1 MRDFF
6 RRRVPG
12 GRRPVPAS
20 AERHPAVP
28 RRLLPW
34 QVRERRFRAARFG
47 RRGLDPQEVR
57 EFLDQVAGEL
67 AAAYDTLRQSRRET
81 GRVRIALCQ
90 LQAERAHGRNEREW
104 DR

>member
-6 RRRVPG
+6 RRIPE
-12 GRRPVPAS
+12 GRRPLPAS
-20 AERHPAVP
+20 VGPRPGVP
-28 RRLLPW
+28 DRLLPW
-34 QVRERRFRAARFG
+34 QVRQRRFRPARFG

-67 AAAYDTLRQSRRET
+67 AAAYDALRQSRREA

>member
-6 RRRVPG
+6 RRIPED
-12 GRRPVPAS
+12 RRPAS
-20 AERHPAVP
+20 ASVGRLPGVP
-28 RRLLPW
+28 HRLLPW
-34 QVRERRFRAARFG
+34 QVRAWRFRPARFG

-67 AAAYDTLRQSRRET
+67 AAVYEALRRSRRET
-81 GRVRIALCQ
+81 GRIRIALCH
-90 LQAERAHGRNEREW
+90 LQAERAHGRDEREW